1 MKGPLKVLTT
11 SSQTVS
17 SAQPASY
24 LDRPLSSVIT
34 LNWELVLYG
43 LIFLLAIATRFYDL
57 DARAFSH
64 DGAQHA
70 LWSYKLYDGDGYV
83 HDPIM
88 HGPLL
93 FHVTAFSLFL
103 LGDTDFAARA
113 GVALFGVIL
122 VMLPIGFRPWLG
134 RLGAL
139 LACVLLLISPAV
151 MHYSRHLRHD
161 IFNAVFTV
169 LMFVALFQ
177 YLRSHLAGDDGSTEL
192 ATGGRSWRWLYV
204 GAAAVALSLT
214 TKEVA
219 FIHGFIG
226 FTFILVISLFE
237 GISAR
242 RRLSWFWAGL
252 ILLVVV
258 GAGVLWLTFGNAG
271 PAPDPEGG
279 LPLSRQV
286 IEALSGVGGQP
297 SGDGEVAL
305 GTGSQT
311 VWKVIQLLV
320 LVVGLAF
327 AASTLALSTA
337 GWPLMTGAIRSIP
350 LRTLG
355 VAALVGAVLFVV
367 LYTTFFTNPYGV
379 VSGTWGA
386 VSYWLRQQDVQRGGQ
401 PWYYYLLLLPL
412 YEFLPLLV
420 GTAGGV
426 WYLARR
432 VKENRRQI
440 TDSRQQTADNRQQ
453 GADSGQPLTLQRY
466 FVALL
471 IYWAIDA
478 LFIYSWAGE
487 KMPWLTV
494 HLTLPFIL
502 LAAWTVDRA
511 LRGVDW
517 RAAWSRGGAVFGL
530 LLPLAGVAL
539 ITLLSVRPFQGKS
552 LFDLR
557 DTGQWLGSL
566 LVAAVLIYALIRYGR
581 RLGRHG
587 AGRVAL
593 LVLILILGLLTLRF
607 TWLVSFVNYDYVSE
621 YLFYAHAAPDVT
633 LGMKQ
638 IEDLSRRTVGDKQI
652 KVAYDNES
660 TWPFEWYF
668 REYPNR
674 AYYADTPSREQL
686 DAPIVIVGGANESK
700 VKPFLGNDYQ
710 RFNYRLVWWPIENY
724 KDQSPVKLWHTY
736 VRPDLS
742 GVEEETARA
751 AAWDEVRKNREAL
764 WNVLFYRQHATAFN
778 EWPYVH
784 RYYMYIR
791 KDVLNELWDY
801 QTGPVAQQVVTEPY
815 AEGYR
820 EIRAARAIGNA
831 GTGNGQFTTP
841 RAVALGPDG
850 LLYVADSGN
859 HRIQVLDAEGNF
871 VRGWGSA
878 GSGPG
883 QFQEPWGIAVS
894 ADGRVYVADTWNHRI
909 QVFDLEGN
917 PLTSWGSFMDTQG
930 EAGAEPGVFWGPR
943 DIALD
948 AEGQVYVADTGNK
961 RVQVFSPGGEFVT
974 QWGGGGVIPGR
985 FEEPTGVA
993 IGPEGSVYV
1002 ADTWNRR
1009 VQKFSAGT
1017 YEPVTEWPIEG
1028 WETESVVNK
1037 PYLRADSAGRV
1048 YVGDPEGYRVL
1059 VFDDAGQFLMTFG
1072 QYGFDMASFTLPL
1085 GMAFDADDN
1094 LYVVDSD
1101 NSRVLK
1107 FEAESLSVGLP

>member
-1 MKGPLKVLTT
+1 V
-11 SSQTVS
+11 
-17 SAQPASY
+17 
-24 LDRPLSSVIT
+24 T
-34 LNWELVLYG
+34 LNWELLLYG
-43 LIFLLAIATRFYDL
+43 IIFLLAVVTRFYDL
-57 DARAFSH
+57 GTRAISH
-64 DGAQHA
+64 DESLHA
-70 LWSYKLYDGDGYV
+70 LYSYKLYDGEGYR
-83 HDPIM
+83 HDPMM

-93 FHVTAFSLFL
+93 FEFTAFIFL
-103 LGDTDFAARA
+103 LFGDNNFTFRVGVAIF
-113 GVALFGVIL
+113 GVALVL
-122 VMLPIGFRPWLG
+122 LPYGFRPWLG
-134 RLGAL
+134 RVGAL
-139 LACVLLLISPAV
+139 VASTFILISPAITQ
-151 MHYSRHLRHD
+151 YSRHVRHD
-161 IFNAVFTV
+161 IFVEVFTV
-169 LMFVALFQ
+169 LMFLAFFRYMYSRQ
-177 YLRSHLAGDDGSTEL
+177 AGDRLLSQRWFYV
-192 ATGGRSWRWLYV
+192 AT
-204 GAAAVALSLT
+204 AAVTLSLT
-214 TKEVA
+214 TMETSL
-219 FIHGFIG
+219 IHGFIG

-237 GISAR
+237 GMKDR

-252 ILLVVV
+252 GLLVIV
-258 GAGVLWLTFGNAG
+258 GGFVLWLTFGNAG
-271 PAPDPEGG
+271 PAPAEGT
-279 LPLSRQV
+279 LNPARQV
-286 IEALSGVGGQP
+286 IEAVAGLSQQLSGN
-297 SGDGEVAL
+297 SGLTHEQHVNSA
-305 GTGSQT
+305 
-311 VWKVIQLLV
+311 WKLIQLV
-320 LVVGLAF
+320 TLVVGLAF

-337 GWPLMTGAIRSIP
+337 DQPFLVEAVRSIP
-350 LRTLG
+350 ARQLG
-355 VAALVGAVLFVV
+355 MALLLAIVLFTV
-367 LYTTFFTNPYGV
+367 LFTTFFTNPYGV

-412 YEFLPLLV
+412 YEFLPLLI

-432 VKENRRQI
+432 VRELRRQ
-440 TDSRQQTADNRQQ
+440 RGDNAQHLASSPQ
-453 GADSGQPLTLQRY
+453 PPAASSQPLTLQCY

-471 IYWAIDA
+471 IYWAISA

-494 HLTLPFIL
+494 HLTLPFIF
-502 LAAWTVDRA
+502 LAAWTVDRG

-517 RAAWSRGGAVFGL
+517 RGAWSRGGTVFGL

-539 ITLLSVRPFQGKS
+539 ITLLSVRPFQGVS

-566 LVAAVLIYALIRYGR
+566 LVAAVLIYALVRTGR
-581 RLGRHG
+581 RLGRHV

-593 LVLILILGLLTLRF
+593 LVLVLILGLLTLRF
-607 TWLVSFVNYDYVSE
+607 TWMVSFINYDYVSE

-633 LGMKQ
+633 LGMEQ

-710 RFNYRLVWWPIENY
+710 RFNYRLVWWPIEDY
-724 KDQSPVKLWHTY
+724 KDQSPLKLWHTY
-736 VRPDLS
+736 LRPDLS
-742 GVEEETARA
+742 GVEDEAARA
-751 AAWDEVRKNREAL
+751 AAWDEVSKNRVEL
-764 WNVLFYRQHATAFN
+764 WNVLFYRRYATPFN

-801 QTGPVAQQVVTEPY
+801 QTGPVTQVEVVEPY

-820 EIRAARAIGNA
+820 EIRAARAFGNA

-841 RAVALGPDG
+841 RAVAVGPDG

-859 HRIQVLDAEGNF
+859 HRVQVLDAEGNF

-894 ADGRVYVADTWNHRI
+894 AEGWVYVADTWNHRI
-909 QVFDLEGN
+909 QVFDLEGTL
-917 PLTSWGSFMDTQG
+917 LTSWGSFMDTQG
-930 EAGAEPGVFWGPR
+930 EAEAEPGVFWGPR
-943 DIALD
+943 GLALD
-948 AEGQVYVADTGNK
+948 AAGRVYVADTGNK
-961 RVQVFSPGGEFVT
+961 RVQVFSPEGEFVT
-974 QWGGGGVIPGR
+974 QWGGGGVISGR

-993 IGPEGSVYV
+993 IGPDGSVYV

-1009 VQKFSAGT
+1009 VQKFSAGV
-1017 YEPVTEWPIEG
+1017 YEPVAEWPIEG

-1037 PYLRADSAGRV
+1037 PYLRVDSAGRV

-1059 VFDDAGQFLMTFG
+1059 VFDEVGQFLMSFG

-1085 GMAFDADDN
+1085 GMAFDAQDN

-1107 FEAESLSVGLP
+1107 FEAESLSAE

>member
-1 MKGPLKVLTT
+1 M
-11 SSQTVS
+11 
-17 SAQPASY
+17 
-24 LDRPLSSVIT
+24 SSVIT
-34 LNWELVLYG
+34 LNWEVILYG
-43 LIFLLAIATRFYDL
+43 LILILAVATRFYDL

-70 LWSYKLYDGDGYV
+70 LWSHKLYDGDGYV
-83 HDPIM
+83 HDPLM

-113 GVALFGVIL
+113 GLALFGVIL
-122 VMLPIGFRPWLG
+122 VMLPIGLRPWLG

-139 LACVLLLISPAV
+139 LASVLLLISPAV

-161 IFNAVFTV
+161 VFNAVFTV
-169 LMFVALFQ
+169 LMFMALFQ
-177 YLRSHLAGDDGSTEL
+177 FLRSHLL
-192 ATGGRSWRWLYV
+192 ADQRRSGRWLYA

-237 GISAR
+237 GMSVR

-252 ILLVVV
+252 ILLVVM
-258 GAGVLWLTFGNAG
+258 GGITLWLTFGNAG
-271 PAPDPEGG
+271 PAPHPEEG
-279 LPLSRQV
+279 LPLSRRV
-286 IEALSGVGGQP
+286 IETLASVGVQP
-297 SGDGEVAL
+297 SDAEEVAPTA
-305 GTGSQT
+305 GTGS
-311 VWKVIQLLV
+311 VWKLIQLLV
-320 LVVGLAF
+320 LVLGLAF
-327 AASTLALSTA
+327 AAATLALSA
-337 GWPLMTGAIRSIP
+337 GRWPLMTEAIRAIP

-355 VAALVGAVLFVV
+355 MATLVGAVLFVV

-426 WYLARR
+426 WYLVRR
-432 VKENRRQI
+432 VRDNRQQMTEGRQQRA
-440 TDSRQQTADNRQQ
+440 DSRQQTTDDRQQ
-453 GADSGQPLTLQRY
+453 VAPSAQSPVLQHY

-471 IYWAIDA
+471 IYWAISG

-511 LRGVDW
+511 LREVDW
-517 RAAWSRGGAVFGL
+517 RAAWARGGLVFAL

-539 ITLLSVRPFQGKS
+539 ITLLSIRPFQGVS

-557 DTGQWLGSL
+557 DTGQWLGAL
-566 LVAAVLIYALIRYGR
+566 LVAALLIYALARYGR
-581 RLGRHG
+581 RLGSSL

-593 LVLILILGLLTLRF
+593 AVVVLILGLLTLRF
-607 TWLVSFVNYDYVSE
+607 AWLVSFVNYDYVSE

-633 LGMKQ
+633 LGMEQ
-638 IEDLSRRTVGDKQI
+638 IEDLSRRTVGDRQI

-668 REYPNR
+668 RQYPNR
-674 AYYADTPSREQL
+674 AYYAESPSRDQL
-686 DAPIVIVGGANESK
+686 DAPIVIVGNANESK
-700 VKPFLGNDYQ
+700 VKPFLGDDYQ
-710 RFNYRLVWWPIENY
+710 RFNYRLVWWPIESY
-724 KDQSPVKLWHTY
+724 KDQSPQKLWHSY
-736 VRPDLS
+736 VRPELS
-742 GVEEETARA
+742 GVEDEAARA
-751 AAWDEVRKNREAL
+751 AAWDEVRQKRQEL
-764 WNVLFYRQHATAFN
+764 WDVLFYRRHATPHN

-784 RYYMYIR
+784 RYTMYIR
-791 KDVLNELWDY
+791 KDVLNQLWDY
-801 QTGPVAQQVVTEPY
+801 QTGPVAQVAVVEPY

-820 EIRAARAIGNA
+820 EMRAARAFGNA
-831 GTGNGQFTTP
+831 GTGDGQFTTP
-841 RAVALGPDG
+841 RAVAVGPDG

-859 HRIQVLDAEGNF
+859 NRIQVLDAEGNF
-871 VRGWGSA
+871 VRAWGGT
-878 GSGPG
+878 GSGAG

-894 ADGRVYVADTWNHRI
+894 DTGRVYVADTWNHRV
-909 QVFDLEGN
+909 QVFDLEGT
-917 PLTSWGSFMDTQG
+917 LLSSWGSFMDTQG
-930 EAGAEPGVFWGPR
+930 QADAEPGVFWGPR

-948 AEGQVYVADTGNK
+948 QAGQVYVADTGNK
-961 RVQVFSPGGEFVT
+961 RVQVFSAEGEFVT
-974 QWGGGGVIPGR
+974 QWGGGGVIAGR

-993 IGPEGSVYV
+993 IGPDGGVYV

-1009 VQKFSAGT
+1009 VQKFGAGT
-1017 YEPVTEWPIEG
+1017 YEPLAEWPIEG

-1037 PYLRADSAGRV
+1037 PYLRVDSAGRV

-1059 VFDDAGQFLMTFG
+1059 VFDDTGQFLMSFG
-1072 QYGFDMASFTLPL
+1072 QYGFDMASFALPL
-1085 GMAFDADDN
+1085 GMAFDDEDN

-1107 FEAESLSVGLP
+1107 FEAESLNSELP